1 MKLKI
6 NKRKKMKKVKI
17 IKTSIILCASFP
29 FILSGCDN
37 VNTSD
42 YYLVHNND
50 KYYICTK
57 TGKYVNSCDHDFK
70 SVIDDSVVGSICEN
84 KDNFDYQI
92 HRLSTDFLSEL
103 QVANLSDVIDE
114 QVKSYRDIVKFAQS
128 DTLNDI
134 GDRYFKN
141 KKYYFEYDFDSYLS
155 SSLKI
160 YKLENGIILGYDMSP
175 KRLSGTN
182 DYVYSIIDNDVIK
195 LSGNDIN
202 IYNISDYFGEDNYIS
217 YTTVQDL
224 SANKKLEKVLEK

>member
-1 MKLKI
+1 M
-6 NKRKKMKKVKI
+6 
-17 IKTSIILCASFP
+17 
-29 FILSGCDN
+29 
-37 VNTSD
+37 
-42 YYLVHNND
+42 
-50 KYYICTK
+50 
-57 TGKYVNSCDHDFK
+57 
-70 SVIDDSVVGSICEN
+70 
-84 KDNFDYQI
+84 
-92 HRLSTDFLSEL
+92 SEL

-128 DTLNDI
+128 DTLN
-134 GDRYFKN
+134 DRYFKN